1 MHCLIRA
8 VFLHQHAHF
17 PVCCANAVPSAVHNH
32 ENCGLA
38 ILGNAECRSGLSALG
53 NNGVCLYDF
62 PVNQQLAAAAKGG
75 FHPVQVHRGID
86 IQCHLVAHLEH
97 ICRLIAI
104 IAAHHD

>member
-1 MHCLIRA
+1 M
-8 VFLHQHAHF
+8 
-17 PVCCANAVPSAVHNH
+17 CCANAVPSAVHNH

-38 ILGNAECRSGLSALG
+38 ILGNAECRSGLSALR